1 MPLHI
6 FEQRYQDM
14 VRDALESDRRFGMIY
29 HDWDERGPFLSED
42 GQIGCVAQIEEHRA
56 LEDGRSFLIV
66 EGVERFSIDDGIES
80 EALYFEGLVRPY
92 RDQAI
97 MDAEALSRRRSASV
111 ELFRAVIASLA
122 EEPDQI
128 PEFEFTEEVSFLL
141 AQTIQ
146 VEPLWHQGLLE
157 LRDEAERLTQIDEV
171 FRAALG

>member
-1 MPLHI
+1 
-6 FEQRYQDM
+6 
-14 VRDALESDRRFGMIY
+14 
-29 HDWDERGPFLSED
+29 
-42 GQIGCVAQIEEHRA
+42 
-56 LEDGRSFLIV
+56 
-66 EGVERFSIDDGIES
+66 
-80 EALYFEGLVRPY
+80 
-92 RDQAI
+92 